1 MDRYD
6 AQTVETKWQR
16 IWDESRAFEVPN
28 PKPGAPRNERKSY
41 VLEMLPYPSGTLHI
55 GHVLV
60 YTLGDVLA
68 HFYRRTGSEVL
79 EADGLRLLRAARGER
94 CAEGGRASSRH
105 RRAEHRVDPAH
116 DEAAR
121 LGDRLV
127 TRVLH
132 PSARVLPLDAV
143 ALPEVLRGGSHVPEG
158 CAGQLVPQR
167 PDGAGERTGQER
179 PLRAVRLR
187 GRSAQARPVVLPH
200 HRLRRQ
206 PDRRDEGAGLAGA
219 RPGDAAQLDRPLRR
233 RGDPLPR

>member
-1 MDRYD
+1 MAADLGREPRLRG
-6 AQTVETKWQR
+6 AE
-16 IWDESRAFEVPN
+16 
-28 PKPGAPRNERKSY
+28 PGAGCASQRAQ
-41 VLEMLPYPSGTLHI
+41 VLRP
-55 GHVLV
+55 
-60 YTLGDVLA
+60 GDAAVPVRDAA
-68 HFYRRTGSEVL
+68 HRPRTGVHARRRAGPLLPAHRFRGL
-79 EADGLRLLRAARGER
+79 EADGLRLLRAASGEC

-105 RRAEHRVDPAH
+105 RRAEHRVDPPD

-132 PSARVLPLDAV
+132 PSAGVLPLDAV

-179 PLRAVRLR
+179 PLRALRLR

-206 PDRRDEGAGLAGA
+206 PDRRDEGPGLAGA

-233 RGDPLPR
+233 RGDPVPR